1 MLYEAHVDV
10 VRPERY
16 LASIIISLANEMT
29 NRQVADRLHSA
40 AVHLLRHVRTVD
52 SKSGLTASRL
62 SALSVIVFGGPISI
76 SRLAEAEQVRPPT
89 ISRLVKELEW
99 EGLVSRQRDAQ
110 DRRVIR
116 IRATSKGRRLLF
128 EGRERRVAKLA
139 ERVAGLSPEERE
151 RVAEAAAT
159 LERFSLP
166 ADHPLS

>member
-1 MLYEAHVDV
+1 M
-10 VRPERY
+10 
-16 LASIIISLANEMT
+16 
-29 NRQVADRLHSA
+29 
-40 AVHLLRHVRTVD
+40 RTVD

-76 SRLAEAEQVRPPT
+76 SELAEAEQVRPPT

-99 EGLVSRQRDAQ
+99 EGLVSRQRDTR

-116 IRATSKGRRLLF
+116 IRATSKGKRLLF

-151 RVAEAAAT
+151 RLAEAAAT

>member
-1 MLYEAHVDV
+1 M
-10 VRPERY
+10 
-16 LASIIISLANEMT
+16 
-29 NRQVADRLHSA
+29 
-40 AVHLLRHVRTVD
+40 RTVD

-76 SRLAEAEQVRPPT
+76 SELAEAEQVRPPT

-99 EGLVSRQRDAQ
+99 EGLVSRQRDTR
-110 DRRVIR
+110 DRRVTR

-166 ADHPLS
+166 TDHPLS

>member
-1 MLYEAHVDV
+1 MNATD
-10 VRPERY
+10 
-16 LASIIISLANEMT
+16 
-29 NRQVADRLHSA
+29 RQVADRLHSA
-40 AVHLLRHVRTVD
+40 AIHLLRHVRTVD
-52 SKSGLTASRL
+52 SESGLTASRL

-76 SRLAEAEQVRPPT
+76 SELAEAEQVRPPT

-99 EGLVSRQRDAQ
+99 EGLVSREPDAR
-110 DRRVIR
+110 DRRVTR
-116 IRATSKGRRLLF
+116 IRATSKGKRLLF

>member
-1 MLYEAHVDV
+1 LNATD
-10 VRPERY
+10 
-16 LASIIISLANEMT
+16 
-29 NRQVADRLHSA
+29 RQVADRLHSA

-52 SKSGLTASRL
+52 SESGLTASRL
-62 SALSVIVFGGPISI
+62 SALSVIVLGGPISI
-76 SRLAEAEQVRPPT
+76 SELAEAEQVRPPT

-99 EGLVSRQRDAQ
+99 EGLVSRRGDTQ
-110 DRRVIR
+110 DRRITR
-116 IRATSKGRRLLF
+116 IRATSKGRRLLL

-139 ERVAGLSPEERE
+139 ERVAELSPEERR

>member
-1 MLYEAHVDV
+1 MNATDLQ
-10 VRPERY
+10 
-16 LASIIISLANEMT
+16 I
-29 NRQVADRLHSA
+29 ADRLHSA
-40 AVHLLRHVRTVD
+40 AIHLLRHVRTVD

-76 SRLAEAEQVRPPT
+76 SELAEAEQVRPPT

-99 EGLVSRQRDAQ
+99 EGLVSRQRDSQ
-110 DRRVIR
+110 DRRITR
-116 IRATSKGRRLLF
+116 IRATSKGRRLLL

-139 ERVAGLSPEERE
+139 ERVAGLSPAERE
-151 RVAEAAAT
+151 RVAKAAAT

>member
-1 MLYEAHVDV
+1 MNATD
-10 VRPERY
+10 
-16 LASIIISLANEMT
+16 
-29 NRQVADRLHSA
+29 RQVADRLHSA

-52 SKSGLTASRL
+52 SESGLTASRL
-62 SALSVIVFGGPISI
+62 SALSVIVLGGPISI
-76 SRLAEAEQVRPPT
+76 SELAEAEQVRPPT

-99 EGLVSRQRDAQ
+99 EGLVSRRGDTQ
-110 DRRVIR
+110 DRRITR
-116 IRATSKGRRLLF
+116 IRATSKGRRLLL

-139 ERVAGLSPEERE
+139 ERVAELSPEERR

>member
-1 MLYEAHVDV
+1 MNATD
-10 VRPERY
+10 
-16 LASIIISLANEMT
+16 
-29 NRQVADRLHSA
+29 RQVADRLHSA
-40 AVHLLRHVRTVD
+40 AIHLLRHVRTVD
-52 SKSGLTASRL
+52 SESGLTASRL

-76 SRLAEAEQVRPPT
+76 SELAEAEQVRPPT

-99 EGLVSRQRDAQ
+99 EGLVSRQRDTQ
-110 DRRVIR
+110 DRRITR
-116 IRATSKGRRLLF
+116 IRATSKGRRLLL

-139 ERVAGLSPEERE
+139 ERVAGLPPEERR